1 LPPSSTALSCFATPE
16 YGANAYLQ
24 GYFYPLFCLTSQKMH
39 GISLANCHLDKE
51 QNNHKE
57 QAMPIDEQETR
68 RNTVVTETP
77 AARHEVTQTRREY
90 TAEPRGTSN
99 AAVAVLVILAIAV
112 LGLLGLLFWS
122 MQANSNNDNLAAQQQ
137 TPQTSQQ
144 PVIVQQPAAPAA
156 QPPIIVN
163 PPAAAPVSGAPSGA
177 EALTGP
183 DDGAIQMAVDK
194 KLLNDP
200 TFSKLGITATVS
212 AGKVLLVGSVKAE
225 TLKNQIERAVKSIKG
240 VKSVDNQ
247 ISVISG

>member
-1 LPPSSTALSCFATPE
+1 
-16 YGANAYLQ
+16 
-24 GYFYPLFCLTSQKMH
+24 
-39 GISLANCHLDKE
+39 
-51 QNNHKE
+51 
-57 QAMPIDEQETR
+57 MPINEEETR

-77 AARHEVTQTRREY
+77 AARHEVTNTRREY
-90 TAEPRGTSN
+90 TAAPRGTSN

-122 MQANSNNDNLAAQQQ
+122 MQANSNNDNLAAQQP
-137 TPQTSQQ
+137 TPQMSQQ
-144 PVIVQQPAAPAA
+144 PPVIVQQPAS

-163 PPAAAPVSGAPSGA
+163 PPAAAPAGGASGS

-183 DDGAIQMAVDK
+183 DDTGIQMAVDK
-194 KLLNDP
+194 KLQDDP

-212 AGKVLLVGSVKAE
+212 GGKVLLVGSVKAE

>member
-1 LPPSSTALSCFATPE
+1 
-16 YGANAYLQ
+16 
-24 GYFYPLFCLTSQKMH
+24 
-39 GISLANCHLDKE
+39 
-51 QNNHKE
+51 
-57 QAMPIDEQETR
+57 MPIDEETR

-77 AARHEVTQTRREY
+77 AARHEVTNTRREY

-122 MQANSNNDNLAAQQQ
+122 MQANSNNDNLAAQQP
-137 TPQTSQQ
+137 TPQMSQQ
-144 PVIVQQPAAPAA
+144 PPVIVQQPAS
-156 QPPIIVN
+156 QQPIIVN
-163 PPAAAPVSGAPSGA
+163 PPAAAPVSGAPSGS

-183 DDGAIQMAVDK
+183 DDTTIQMAVDK
-194 KLLNDP
+194 KLQNDP
-200 TFSKLGITATVS
+200 TFSKLEITATVS
-212 AGKVLLVGSVKAE
+212 GGKVLLVGSVKAE

>member
-1 LPPSSTALSCFATPE
+1 
-16 YGANAYLQ
+16 
-24 GYFYPLFCLTSQKMH
+24 
-39 GISLANCHLDKE
+39 
-51 QNNHKE
+51 
-57 QAMPIDEQETR
+57 MPINEEETR

-77 AARHEVTQTRREY
+77 AARHEVTNTRREY
-90 TAEPRGTSN
+90 TAAPRGTSN

-122 MQANSNNDNLAAQQQ
+122 MQANSNNDNLAAQQP
-137 TPQTSQQ
+137 TPQTSQQQ
-144 PVIVQQPAAPAA
+144 PVIVQQPAQ

-163 PPAAAPVSGAPSGA
+163 PPATAPAGGAPSGS

-183 DDGAIQMAVDK
+183 DDTGIQMAVDK
-194 KLLNDP
+194 KLQDDP

-212 AGKVLLVGSVKAE
+212 SGKVLLVGSVKNE

>member
-1 LPPSSTALSCFATPE
+1 
-16 YGANAYLQ
+16 
-24 GYFYPLFCLTSQKMH
+24 
-39 GISLANCHLDKE
+39 
-51 QNNHKE
+51 
-57 QAMPIDEQETR
+57 MPIDEQETR

-122 MQANSNNDNLAAQQQ
+122 MQANSNNDNLAAQQP
-137 TPQTSQQ
+137 TPQMSQQ
-144 PVIVQQPAAPAA
+144 PPVIVQQPAAPAA

-163 PPAAAPVSGAPSGA
+163 PPAAAPVSGAPSGS

-183 DDGAIQMAVDK
+183 DDGAIQTAVDK
-194 KLLNDP
+194 KLQNDP

-212 AGKVLLVGSVKAE
+212 AGKVLLVGTVKAE

-247 ISVISG
+247 ISVISA

>member
-1 LPPSSTALSCFATPE
+1 
-16 YGANAYLQ
+16 
-24 GYFYPLFCLTSQKMH
+24 
-39 GISLANCHLDKE
+39 
-51 QNNHKE
+51 
-57 QAMPIDEQETR
+57 MPIDEQETR
-68 RNTVVTETP
+68 RNTVVTEKP

-112 LGLLGLLFWS
+112 LGLLGLLFWN
-122 MQANSNNDNLAAQQQ
+122 MQANPNNDNLAAQQP
-137 TPQTSQQ
+137 TPQMSQQ
-144 PVIVQQPAAPAA
+144 SPVIVQQPAAPAA

-177 EALTGP
+177 DALTGP

-212 AGKVLLVGSVKAE
+212 GGKVLLVGTVKAE